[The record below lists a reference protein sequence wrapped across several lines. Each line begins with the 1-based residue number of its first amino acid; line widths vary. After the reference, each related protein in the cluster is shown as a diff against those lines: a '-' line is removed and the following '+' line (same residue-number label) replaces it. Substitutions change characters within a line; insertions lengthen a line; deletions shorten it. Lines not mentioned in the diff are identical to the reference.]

1 MSVRLLIPESSKL
14 WNSFIQYNKNHQ
26 STYMVMP
33 LSKVGDHCDWLVWCV
48 KSLDKPLL
56 SFSYSSSTNFFG
68 LQYYFKI
75 NFHANKLNLFFNDL
89 VKVNYDIYIKTII
102 YIYNIQEL
110 DLNPD
115 DYKTLI

>member
-1 MSVRLLIPESSKL
+1 
-14 WNSFIQYNKNHQ
+14 
-26 STYMVMP
+26 MVMP

-56 SFSYSSSTNFFG
+56 SFSYSSSTNFFS

-75 NFHANKLNLFFNDL
+75 NFQANKLNLFFNDL
-89 VKVNYDIYIKTII
+89 VKVNYDIYIKTRI
-102 YIYNIQEL
+102 YIYNLQEL